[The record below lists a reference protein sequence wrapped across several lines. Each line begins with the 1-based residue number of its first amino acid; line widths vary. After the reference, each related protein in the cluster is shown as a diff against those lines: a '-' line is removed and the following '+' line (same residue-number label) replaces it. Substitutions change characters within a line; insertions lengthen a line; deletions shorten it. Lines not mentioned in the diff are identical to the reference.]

1 MAACTKDP
9 QLLTLVEEIKLA
21 IESDDAS
28 NAGTRPGLLKKITN
42 LRDAVEAP
50 QDSLLRICAQVS
62 YCLKWCVLKLQP

>member
-1 MAACTKDP
+1 MAACSKDP

-21 IESDDAS
+21 IESGDAS

-50 QDSLLRICAQVS
+50 QDSLLRLCAQVS
-62 YCLKWCVLKLQP
+62 CYVKLGAF

>member
-1 MAACTKDP
+1 MAACTKGP

-50 QDSLLRICAQVS
+50 QDSFLRFCAQVS
-62 YCLKWCVLKLQP
+62 YGLKLGAS

>member
-1 MAACTKDP
+1 MATKDL

-50 QDSLLRICAQVS
+50 QDSLLRFCAQVS
-62 YCLKWCVLKLQP
+62 HYLKLDAS